1 MTETASV
8 TVEQV
13 GDVSVVRLSAKRFD
27 AQSFEVLTRKL
38 YHMIDREGC
47 RKIVLNLQD
56 VEYLFSESVGLLLG
70 LEKRIKRSGCEL
82 RLCGLR
88 PTVRQTLEVSQLQD
102 LFEIHED
109 EAAALKEF

>member
-1 MTETASV
+1 MTDAASV

-13 GDVSVVRLSAKRFD
+13 GDASLVRLSAKRFD
-27 AQSFEVLTRKL
+27 AESFDVLTRKL

-47 RKIVLNLQD
+47 RKVVLNLQD
-56 VEYLFSESVGLLLG
+56 VHYLFSESVGLLVG
-70 LEKRIKRSGCEL
+70 LEKRIKRSGCQL

-88 PTVRQTLEVSQLQD
+88 PTVRQTLEISQLHD

-109 EAAALKEF
+109 EAAALKGF